1 MKLRGVA
8 VDECLSVKVHRTIAK
23 NQIVT
28 SVERVEKRGGS
39 LEMMA
44 TGEERERVVR
54 DSALLRL

>member
-39 LEMMA
+39 LEMKEK
-44 TGEERERVVR
+44 GRRK
-54 DSALLRL
+54 